1 MRLITYI
8 LSLVWD
14 EVSANIYPDLVE
26 HTVPPGPI
34 FFFFS
39 ENHPMGNNLR
49 NRWGLTTYMH

>member
-34 FFFFS
+34 FFFFLKII
-39 ENHPMGNNLR
+39 P
-49 NRWGLTTYMH
+49 WGTILEIDGV